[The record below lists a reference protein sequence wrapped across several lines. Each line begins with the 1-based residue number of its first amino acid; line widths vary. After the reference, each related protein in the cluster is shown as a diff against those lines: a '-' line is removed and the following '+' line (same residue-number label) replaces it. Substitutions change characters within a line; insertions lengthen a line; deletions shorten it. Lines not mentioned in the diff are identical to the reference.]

1 MLLLFKSFTTG
12 PGCATNCNGC
22 FTIEQ
27 YPFYL
32 CNVTSFYFQTGN
44 KQQMC
49 CMKKNLLLNKIKNR
63 GNPSQFGRIMKNYV
77 VKNALITLLQFEIHI
92 LIQDE
97 KDNFF

>member
-1 MLLLFKSFTTG
+1 MLVLFKSFTTG

-32 CNVTSFYFQTGN
+32 CDVTSFYFQTGN

-49 CMKKNLLLNKIKNR
+49 CMKKNLLLNKIK
-63 GNPSQFGRIMKNYV
+63 IMKNYV

-97 KDNFF
+97 KDNFL